1 MHPGGLM
8 APLGGKAY
16 GLPGWLL
23 LLFRAALPA
32 LPGRRN
38 GSLSPRPRAP
48 SALYQL
54 INSLVNLARAFFS
67 MRET

>member
-1 MHPGGLM
+1 M

-16 GLPGWLL
+16 GLVGRLP
-23 LLFRAALPA
+23 LFFKAAFPA
-32 LPGRRN
+32 LPVRRN